1 MKYKKNILY
10 HISCYHHNIFEYL
23 LLLLIIYIK
32 CYLLFQVSF

>member
-10 HISCYHHNIFEYL
+10 HISCYHHNIFKYL
-23 LLLLIIYIK
+23 LLLLIYIK